1 MFNNRRNSSGAMHS
15 ILNSMQWD
23 TLSQPHS
30 VNVFENITAG
40 EDVFQLIGSA
50 NGHPTSAKSISAK
63 SQSTQC
69 FGDVSDSTFQQI
81 LKNRYASF
89 DREKNL

>member
-1 MFNNRRNSSGAMHS
+1 MFNNRQNSGGAMHTFRNPIMS
-15 ILNSMQWD
+15 D
-23 TLSQPHS
+23 TLSDTRR

-63 SQSTQC
+63 AQTTQC

-81 LKNRYASF
+81 LKRRYASSDQDKKF
-89 DREKNL
+89 